1 MSISGLMGFFS
12 PFQDL
17 ALRNPTVRSIC
28 EHPQGKCGHSIRGAA
43 GQFWAEARGCRCAE
57 PGMGTGNQDVML
69 ERLVLA
75 IERIARAL
83 EQQSA
88 SKICALA
95 PEALSKE
102 DAARFIGADVA
113 SIEHL
118 IRTRKL
124 AYVQHGSQRG
134 RVIAVESLRE
144 FLQEYRQATGEELIR
159 KSRGR

>member
-1 MSISGLMGFFS
+1 
-12 PFQDL
+12 
-17 ALRNPTVRSIC
+17 
-28 EHPQGKCGHSIRGAA
+28 
-43 GQFWAEARGCRCAE
+43 
-57 PGMGTGNQDVML
+57 MGTGNQDVML